1 MIVSMP
7 GSRNLCVC
15 VWGGGDLLTRLMD
28 FDQTPIYTLLGG
40 GKSLLDFGDFDL
52 IFKVTEAP

>member
-1 MIVSMP
+1 M
-7 GSRNLCVC
+7 CVC
-15 VWGGGDLLTRLMD
+15 VCVCVCVGGDLLNRLIK